1 MALELAL
8 DDGLRRE
15 GLAREVVHA
24 VQGARKAA
32 GLAVEDR
39 ISLVLGG
46 DDELVG
52 AAQAH
57 EGYVAAEVLAVNVT
71 YDGDAVGEAASIEG
85 RELRIHV
92 ARA

>member
-1 MALELAL
+1 
-8 DDGLRRE
+8 
-15 GLAREVVHA
+15 VKN
-24 VQGARKAA
+24 ARKAA

-39 ISLVLGG
+39 IRLVLGG

-57 EGYVAAEVLAVNVT
+57 EDYLVREVLAVEIS
-71 YDGDAVGEAASIEG
+71 YDGALEGEAATIED
-85 RELRIHV
+85 RELRIGV

>member
-1 MALELAL
+1 
-8 DDGLRRE
+8 
-15 GLAREVVHA
+15 
-24 VQGARKAA
+24 VQNARKAA

-39 ISLVLGG
+39 IRLVLGG

-57 EGYVAAEVLAVNVT
+57 EDYLAREVLAIEVD
-71 YDGDAVGEAASIEG
+71 YDGALDGEAATNED
-85 RELRIHV
+85 RELRIGV